1 MHVASA
7 TAVGPVDT
15 RRGASHAPAGLTA
28 SSRRPGLLARL
39 LRSRAAAAGGIILA
53 AMIGLAAGAPL
64 LAPFDPVEMRTAE
77 RFRAPSST
85 HWLGTD
91 MYGRDVLSR
100 VIWGARV
107 SLAVAAGAV
116 GVSSLVALGLGLAAG
131 YVGGL
136 VDDALMRLL
145 DIAFAFPTLLLAI
158 ALIGFLGP
166 GLQNAT
172 LAVAIVYTPPLS
184 RVVRA
189 SVLAVK
195 HVVYVDAARALGAS
209 DLRLV
214 ARHVLPNG
222 WSPLI
227 VQCTVY
233 LAYAVLTEAS
243 LSFLGLGVQ
252 PPTPSWG
259 EMLSASR
266 TFLHLAPWGA
276 VFPGLALSAT
286 VLGFNFLGDGLRDAL
301 DPRLG

>member
-1 MHVASA
+1 VTR
-7 TAVGPVDT
+7 TAAPGEGP
-15 RRGASHAPAGLTA
+15 RRAGFLRRLWRRRTAGAGIVILGLVVLAG
-28 SSRRPGLLARL
+28 
-39 LRSRAAAAGGIILA
+39 
-53 AMIGLAAGAPL
+53 AGAPL
-64 LAPFDPVEMRTAE
+64 IAPFDPAEMRTAD
-77 RFRAPSST
+77 RFSPPGRG

-100 VIWGARV
+100 VVWGARV
-107 SLAVAAGAV
+107 SLAVAVGAV
-116 GVSSLVALGLGLAAG
+116 AASGVAALVLGLTAG

-136 VDDALMRLL
+136 VDDALMRVL

-166 GLQNAT
+166 GLPNAT
-172 LAVAIVYTPPLS
+172 LAVAIVFTPPLS

-195 HVVYVDAARALGAS
+195 HAIYVDAARAIGAS

-214 ARHVLPNG
+214 GRHILPNG

-259 EMLSASR
+259 EMLSTSR
-266 TFLHLAPWGA
+266 TFLHVAPWGA

-286 VLGFNFLGDGLRDAL
+286 VLGFNFVGDGLRDAL